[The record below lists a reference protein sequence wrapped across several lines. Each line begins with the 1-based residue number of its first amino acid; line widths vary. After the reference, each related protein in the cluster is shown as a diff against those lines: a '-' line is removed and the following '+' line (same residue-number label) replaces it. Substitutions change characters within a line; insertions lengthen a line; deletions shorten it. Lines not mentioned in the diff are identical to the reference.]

1 MILFYEIS
9 HSPYFTCFTVHLFLF
24 VFSFLLIDFRETEM
38 ERERGW
44 HQPAAPGHALTRSCV
59 CPAQGERTPNLG
71 VLGGR
76 SNQLGTRQG
85 PLLSPESTSKGVP
98 IASPRGD
105 YGSLLHLA
113 SLPGPTWPC
122 TFPLLTARIFPKCT
136 PCRVPSPGRHL
147 RGTCLRPAVSDP
159 RLPPP
164 TISLPHAPQ
173 RPCG

>member
-1 MILFYEIS
+1 MNYATLLTSPALPFIFFY
-9 HSPYFTCFTVHLFLF
+9 LFL
-24 VFSFLLIDFRETEM
+24 VFYLLILERREWRG
-38 ERERGW
+38 REAGINLLL
-44 HQPAAPGHALTRSCV
+44 PGTHSLTRSCV

-105 YGSLLHLA
+105 YGSLLHLV

-122 TFPLLTARIFPKCT
+122 AFPLLTAQIFPKCT